1 VSTMIDFD
9 AGDEP
14 PAGVHQDLLW
24 RVANRLYRD
33 HGRIAA
39 VDDEASDDRQR
50 CRRCRQPW
58 PCSGRRLAELAL
70 ITARL

>member
-1 VSTMIDFD
+1 MIDLD
-9 AGDEP
+9 CAEVP
-14 PAGVHQDLLW
+14 PAGIDPDLLW

-50 CRRCRQPW
+50 CRRGRQPW
-58 PCSGRRLAELAL
+58 PCSGRRPAELAL
-70 ITARL
+70 ITACL